1 LPDLACLAFD
11 LGAETGRAVV
21 GRYDGASV
29 ELEELRRFPT
39 PSAQLPDGLYW
50 DALGLYAQLLAGLGE
65 ARAHGV
71 TSVGIDS
78 WAVDFGLLD
87 SRGALVRNPLSYRDG
102 RGAGAMEHLLRDVPP
117 EEIYAVT
124 GIQFLPFN
132 TLFQLLALREE
143 GVLERAE
150 TLLLLPD
157 LLAFWLTG
165 ARGAERTNAS
175 TTQLLDARSGTW
187 ATELVRRVGLP
198 ERILAPLVDAGS
210 RVGALLPHVAEETG
224 LTAEVVAVASHDT
237 ASAVVATPL
246 AGEHAA
252 YISSGTWSLVG
263 VETAAPVLSADARLA
278 NHTNERGFGGTTR
291 LLKNVMGLWL
301 LQECRRSWLRDG
313 ETASYAELAQLA
325 AGEPGGIVFDPDAP
339 ALLAPGDMPARIADA
354 CGRSLERP
362 ALVRA
367 IFESLACKYR
377 AVVED
382 LEAATGRSI
391 EVIHVVGGGAS
402 NTVLCTLT
410 ANVCGRPVV
419 PGPVEA
425 TALGNVLVQL
435 HAQGELASLEDM
447 RRIVTSS
454 SQAAPIEPERSD
466 RWDVLYERFTQLE
479 TEVLAR

>member
-1 LPDLACLAFD
+1 
-11 LGAETGRAVV
+11 
-21 GRYDGASV
+21 
-29 ELEELRRFPT
+29 
-39 PSAQLPDGLYW
+39 
-50 DALGLYAQLLAGLGE
+50 
-65 ARAHGV
+65 
-71 TSVGIDS
+71 
-78 WAVDFGLLD
+78 
-87 SRGALVRNPLSYRDG
+87 
-102 RGAGAMEHLLRDVPP
+102 
-117 EEIYAVT
+117 
-124 GIQFLPFN
+124 
-132 TLFQLLALREE
+132 
-143 GVLERAE
+143 
-150 TLLLLPD
+150 
-157 LLAFWLTG
+157 
-165 ARGAERTNAS
+165 
-175 TTQLLDARSGTW
+175 
-187 ATELVRRVGLP
+187 
-198 ERILAPLVDAGS
+198 
-210 RVGALLPHVAEETG
+210 
-224 LTAEVVAVASHDT
+224 
-237 ASAVVATPL
+237 
-246 AGEHAA
+246 
-252 YISSGTWSLVG
+252 
-263 VETAAPVLSADARLA
+263 
-278 NHTNERGFGGTTR
+278 
-291 LLKNVMGLWL
+291 MGLWL

-435 HAQGELASLEDM
+435 HAQGELASLEEM